1 MDKLQ
6 SSLICFPSY
15 WLVPNDI
22 FWFFCQFFPPE
33 CLPYFLVT
41 NPTISTFP
49 ISLPYTSLV
58 FSCRQQPALYLS
70 LHVPSILC
78 ITDLFEHEHSC
89 FKSVIPQMKTFFIQL
104 VYSDRDRS
112 YNLKLLLLH

>member
-6 SSLICFPSY
+6 SLLIRFPATGLCLMVYSGFSA
-15 WLVPNDI
+15 N
-22 FWFFCQFFPPE
+22 FFPPE

-49 ISLPYTSLV
+49 ISLPYTALL
-58 FSCRQQPALYLS
+58 FSCRHLPALYLS
-70 LHVPSILC
+70 LHIPSTLC
-78 ITDLFEHEHSC
+78 ITDLFEHEHC
-89 FKSVIPQMKTFFIQL
+89 YFKSVIPQMKTFSIQP

-112 YNLKLLLLH
+112 YNLRSLLHH